1 MSSNKSVPVCCNS
14 ESLANI
20 CPRILTNIVT
30 AIQVS
35 LALAISPR
43 SLSTVQNSIIVQK
56 YALNKC
62 RPQGLRKC
70 FAFVTVSGKAV
81 TLAFV
86 PKILLLSKH

>member
-1 MSSNKSVPVCCNS
+1 MTTNKSVPVCCNS
-14 ESLANI
+14 ESRANI

-43 SLSTVQNSIIVQK
+43 SLSTVQNLIIVRK

-62 RPQGLRKC
+62 NSVCLQKC